1 MGNSIAQWQDPRLV
15 ADFQRFCGLEATWE
29 SSPKTN
35 GTPHHHGITSYGTQN
50 HGIVNNGVANNGIS
64 DHGIQNNDNGITDHA
79 ITNQETQNNGI
90 ALNGIAL
97 NGITNHGT
105 QSNGT
110 QINGI
115 QSNGVIT
122 NGINNHGIANHA
134 DAGLRLRSG
143 HREGGDSDGARLQNG
158 SGEHKPGVVLTYM
171 VRSRFLYWLFLA
183 GATLGREVFYITFMP
198 FCFWNFDPFVAR
210 RLLGVWMVV
219 MYVGQASKD
228 VLRWP
233 RPPSP
238 PVVKLET
245 RVDAEYGMPSTHAMA
260 ATAIPFCFLL
270 ATVGR
275 YQYPYGWGLLVAVLV
290 CALVS
295 LSRLYT
301 GMHTVLDVVS
311 GVAITAVM
319 IAVSYPL
326 WDVLDEL
333 VLSSPLSPAVVLLAP
348 FLLCLYYPELDH
360 WSTARGDTTIIMGAG
375 AGGLLAG
382 WLTRRL
388 GYDAEPWYRP
398 AAAPLVLPDI
408 TPHGAVRA
416 LARFGIGIA
425 VVVVTR
431 QVVKS
436 VCLRAVCRVCRV
448 SPLDGESRRRLQ
460 VEVPYKFV
468 TYATIGVTA
477 VGGVP
482 VLLQSLGLG

>member
-29 SSPKTN
+29 SSPKNN
-35 GTPHHHGITSYGTQN
+35 GTLHHHGITSHGTQN
-50 HGIVNNGVANNGIS
+50 HGIVNNGIANNGIS

-79 ITNQETQNNGI
+79 ITNHETQN
-90 ALNGIAL
+90 NGIAL

-110 QINGI
+110 QNNGI
-115 QSNGVIT
+115 QSTGVT
-122 NGINNHGIANHA
+122 AHGINNHGIANHG
-134 DAGLRLRSG
+134 DAGPRLRSG
-143 HREGGDSDGARLQNG
+143 HREGGDGDGARLQNG
-158 SGEHKPGVVLTYM
+158 SGEHKPGVVLTYK

-275 YQYPYGWGLLVAVLV
+275 YQYSYGWGLLVAVLV

-311 GVAITAVM
+311 GVTITAVM

-333 VLSSPLSPAVVLLAP
+333 VLSSPLSPAFVLLAP

-388 GYDAEPWYRP
+388 GYDAEPHGP
-398 AAAPLVLPDI
+398 AAAPLALPDI
-408 TPHGAVRA
+408 TPHGVVRA

-436 VCLRAVCRVCRV
+436 VCLRAVCRACRV

-482 VLLQSLGLG
+482 ILLQSLGLG